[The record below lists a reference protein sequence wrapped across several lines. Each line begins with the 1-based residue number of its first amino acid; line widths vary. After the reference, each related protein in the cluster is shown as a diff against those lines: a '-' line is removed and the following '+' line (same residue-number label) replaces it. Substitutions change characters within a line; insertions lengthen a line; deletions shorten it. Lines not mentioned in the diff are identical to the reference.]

1 MAFTLPD
8 SVLERVRRRLGG
20 RTRCVESLDPA
31 RTALAVVDMQNYFV
45 TPGFQACCDDA
56 RGLAKPIHRLAGE
69 LRSAGG
75 VVVWIQTAALP
86 AEHGDWQSLYDT
98 YSPGAREARLRDL
111 AEGSEGYA
119 LWSEMKPDPADIF
132 VRKLRYSAFIQESSD
147 IEARLRERGIDTVLI
162 AGVATNVCC
171 ESTARDAMM
180 VGFRVIMVSDCL
192 AAMTEEE
199 HRASLV
205 SFALYFGDVM
215 DSGEVISLLHAGGAS
230 AAAE

>member
-1 MAFTLPD
+1 
-8 SVLERVRRRLGG
+8 
-20 RTRCVESLDPA
+20 
-31 RTALAVVDMQNYFV
+31 
-45 TPGFQACCDDA
+45 
-56 RGLAKPIHRLAGE
+56 
-69 LRSAGG
+69 
-75 VVVWIQTAALP
+75 
-86 AEHGDWQSLYDT
+86 
-98 YSPGAREARLRDL
+98 
-111 AEGSEGYA
+111 GYA